1 MMPTQNDGRVSGG
14 SSFYGL
20 RYTRFGSCD
29 EAREADL
36 VRIFVQG
43 VYQPDFQALKQHFA
57 GWAGTHRSRSIT
69 SRPPSRGD
77 NRHRLH
83 HRCLAGSGR

>member
-57 GWAGTHRSRSIT
+57 G
-69 SRPPSRGD
+69 
-77 NRHRLH
+77 
-83 HRCLAGSGR
+83 